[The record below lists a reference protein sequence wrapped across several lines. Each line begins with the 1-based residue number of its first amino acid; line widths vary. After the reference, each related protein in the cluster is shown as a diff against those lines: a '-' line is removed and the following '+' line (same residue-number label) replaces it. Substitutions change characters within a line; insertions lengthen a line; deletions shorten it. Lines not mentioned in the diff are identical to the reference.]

1 MTQARYLRLKFLSTD
16 SSVGVLLIAPLLLW
30 VFLTLFYPLV
40 FTIQLS
46 FTNVRYVGTPYNYV
60 GLQNYRSVLTDSDF
74 YSSLIRTGIWTAANV
89 VLQIVGSLIVAVVL
103 NQEFVGKTFLR
114 NWIVL
119 PWVLPTVVLAIMWTW
134 ILDPTLGIVN
144 YILQASKITTGP
156 VKFLATPS
164 YVLATVIIINVWRW
178 TPYLAIIVLAA
189 LQSIP
194 KELYEA
200 AAVDGATA
208 LQRFRFITLPSIRS
222 TLAVLTLFSTLW
234 SSNIFDTIWLLTG
247 GGPLN
252 YSRTLPLYIYR
263 VSFQKFRFNLGA
275 ASSVLFFIIL
285 ALFAFGYLY
294 IIYKRGLERGV
305 R

>member
-1 MTQARYLRLKFLSTD
+1 
-16 SSVGVLLIAPLLLW
+16 
-30 VFLTLFYPLV
+30 
-40 FTIQLS
+40 
-46 FTNVRYVGTPYNYV
+46 
-60 GLQNYRSVLTDSDF
+60 
-74 YSSLIRTGIWTAANV
+74 
-89 VLQIVGSLIVAVVL
+89 
-103 NQEFVGKTFLR
+103 
-114 NWIVL
+114 
-119 PWVLPTVVLAIMWTW
+119 MWTW

-222 TLAVLTLFSTLW
+222 TLAVLTLFSALW

-252 YSRTLPLYIYR
+252 YSTTLPLYIYR

-305 R
+305 G

>member
-1 MTQARYLRLKFLSTD
+1 MRARCLRIKFLSTD
-16 SSVGVLLIAPLLLW
+16 SGVGVLLIAPLLLW
-30 VFLTLFYPLV
+30 ILLTLFYPLL
-40 FTIQLS
+40 FTIQIS

-60 GLQNYRSVLTDSDF
+60 GFHNYRSILNDPDF
-74 YSSLIRTGIWTAANV
+74 YSSLMRTGVWTAANV

-103 NQEFVGKTFLR
+103 NQEFIGKTFLR

-144 YILQASKITTGP
+144 YVLQVLNVTNGP
-156 VKFLATPS
+156 IKFLAAPS
-164 YVLATVIIINVWRW
+164 YVLPTVIIINVWRW

-208 LQRFRFITLPSIRS
+208 LQRFRFITLPSIRP
-222 TLAVLTLFSTLW
+222 TLAVLTLFSALW

-247 GGPLN
+247 GGPLD
-252 YSRTLPLYIYR
+252 YSTTLPLYIYR

-275 ASSVLFFIIL
+275 ASSVLFFIML
-285 ALFAFGYLY
+285 TLFAFGYLY

-305 R
+305 G